1 LTWRGLLTCQTTWQ
15 ELMPWGLTWM
25 IWCGDDVAWLIIL
38 PASVSFSSISLGL
51 LLAAHAWL
59 LKARTTTVRWRWW
72 LPPVGSTDLSVA
84 NGGGGAD
91 DGTVDGRWRWRG
103 RHWLRRCLCCCK
115 PESMLAV
122 MGVVGSGVWCFVI
135 LIWLLKP
142 QVCCGSV
149 EAPLKVVCNAVLGCW
164 RQPCFGGAVGLWRQQ
179 VGVALWASC
188 GAEWWWWLDVRSA
201 DGGERMKLVGAPPL
215 MKVYF
220 CWCER
225 PFVAAGCWRRVPMDW
240 CGGIGCDRRWRQPD
254 QRFAYCCILRMNSE
268 QCTVVVVF
276 FFLVIR
282 TVVVFFEQWTVN
294 NFFFL
299 DQTRVKHKPVDRLIV
314 RTIKSHA
321 LIPNLTRD
329 NKQKN

>member
-1 LTWRGLLTCQTTWQ
+1 MADMADNMLTWRGLLTCQTTWQ

-122 MGVVGSGVWCFVI
+122 MGVVGSGVWF
-135 LIWLLKP
+135 
-142 QVCCGSV
+142 
-149 EAPLKVVCNAVLGCW
+149 
-164 RQPCFGGAVGLWRQQ
+164 
-179 VGVALWASC
+179 
-188 GAEWWWWLDVRSA
+188 D
-201 DGGERMKLVGAPPL
+201 DGDDE
-215 MKVYF
+215 
-220 CWCER
+220 
-225 PFVAAGCWRRVPMDW
+225 
-240 CGGIGCDRRWRQPD
+240 
-254 QRFAYCCILRMNSE
+254 
-268 QCTVVVVF
+268 
-276 FFLVIR
+276 
-282 TVVVFFEQWTVN
+282 
-294 NFFFL
+294 
-299 DQTRVKHKPVDRLIV
+299 
-314 RTIKSHA
+314 
-321 LIPNLTRD
+321 
-329 NKQKN
+329 